1 MAKCKKQQHHYRCS
15 KEYYSTRCSVKKI
28 NMAVL
33 SFMGGPKSKPVAC
46 RKHKTLRG
54 CGNLTFDKLRD
65 LKPIWIAMT
74 GRPPGPDDCAVNLH
88 AIGWSPL
95 GGRHQNKEG
104 LSPWEDS
111 PLVQGCR

>member
-1 MAKCKKQQHHYRCS
+1 
-15 KEYYSTRCSVKKI
+15 
-28 NMAVL
+28 
-33 SFMGGPKSKPVAC
+33 MGGPKFKPVAC

-95 GGRHQNKEG
+95 GGRHQKQRRAVAVGGQPFGSRLPLN
-104 LSPWEDS
+104 LSNL
-111 PLVQGCR
+111 PLAQQLGRFGNSQSNFR

>member
-1 MAKCKKQQHHYRCS
+1 
-15 KEYYSTRCSVKKI
+15 
-28 NMAVL
+28 
-33 SFMGGPKSKPVAC
+33 MGGPKSKPVAC

-95 GGRHQNKEG
+95 GGRHQKK
-104 LSPWEDS
+104 
-111 PLVQGCR
+111 GCRRGRTALWFKVAVKFE